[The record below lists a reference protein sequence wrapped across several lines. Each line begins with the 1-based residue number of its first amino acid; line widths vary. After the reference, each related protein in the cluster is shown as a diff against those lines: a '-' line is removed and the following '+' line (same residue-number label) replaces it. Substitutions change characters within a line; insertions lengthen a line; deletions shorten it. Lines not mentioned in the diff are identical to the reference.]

1 MRTSA
6 VVVAAVLLSAT
17 TASAQEYEITRRSI
31 PFFDNKLTIEVVADM
46 PGELQVVRGEQ
57 GMIEVAARVD
67 GGIPSFALGGRESDK
82 LRLTALGGDEA
93 NFVVV
98 VPEDAMV
105 RVLLPGEVGH
115 QVGTTQKQG
124 RYNWGAEGKKR
135 SDAGMPGSTTSAIVP
150 VVASTQ
156 PMLAYSNPMV
166 PRQVS
171 VPRLNAVRTVSVR
184 FEGTTFH
191 VSGTQAMSVTD
202 GDPEHIEIRTGNDVQ
217 DLVVT
222 LPLGTSDFGLTL
234 GGKAAMRVVGGEI
247 RIYCEPLTQQELGA
261 GRRWYT
267 FTPEMGRLTCR

>member
-6 VVVAAVLLSAT
+6 VVVAAVLFSAT
-17 TASAQEYEITRRSI
+17 TAVAQEYEITRRSI
-31 PFFDNKLTIEVVADM
+31 PFFDNKLTIEVVADV

-82 LRLTALGGDEA
+82 LRLTALGGDAA

-124 RYNWGAEGKKR
+124 RYNWGGEGKKSSEAR
-135 SDAGMPGSTTSAIVP
+135 VPGSTTTAVMP
-150 VVASTQ
+150 VAAMQ
-156 PMLAYSNPMV
+156 PMLAYSNPLV

-184 FEGTTFH
+184 FEGTTFN
-191 VSGTQAMSVTD
+191 VAGTQAMNLTD
-202 GDPEHIEIRTGNDVQ
+202 GDPAHIEIRTGNDVQ

-222 LPLGTSDFGLTL
+222 LPLGTSDFGLNL
-234 GGKAAMRVVGGEI
+234 GGKNAMRVVGGEI
-247 RIYCEPLTQQELGA
+247 RIYCEPLTEQDLGA

-267 FTPEMGRLTCR
+267 FTPEMGRLSCR

>member
-6 VVVAAVLLSAT
+6 VIVAAVLFSAT
-17 TASAQEYEITRRSI
+17 NAVAQEYEITRRSI
-31 PFFDNKLTIEVVADM
+31 PFFDNKLTIEVVADV

-82 LRLTALGGDEA
+82 LRLTALGGDAA

-124 RYNWGAEGKKR
+124 RYNWGGEGKKSSEAR
-135 SDAGMPGSTTSAIVP
+135 VPGSTTTAVMP
-150 VVASTQ
+150 VAAMQ
-156 PMLAYSNPMV
+156 PMLAYSNPLV

-184 FEGTTFH
+184 FEGTTFN
-191 VSGTQAMSVTD
+191 VAGTQAMNLTD
-202 GDPEHIEIRTGNDVQ
+202 GDPAHIEIRTGNDVQ

-222 LPLGTSDFGLTL
+222 LPLGTSDFGLNL
-234 GGKAAMRVVGGEI
+234 GGKNAMRVVGGEI
-247 RIYCEPLTQQELGA
+247 RIYCEPLTEQDLGA

-267 FTPEMGRLTCR
+267 FTPEMGRLSCR